1 MDKLGTLFIHCTC
14 HDPHVSTHARNNK
27 WYLVMFMN
35 KFLMMAR
42 ERSTEEEDT
51 LERSTK
57 KFKDVYS
64 VGGTYGR
71 GLGKEAKEWGFSESY
86 RDRLVGS
93 IPSAYEQ
100 AFGFES
106 TMEEGLCE
114 RMTMLLL
121 SKEEKRRI
129 REPWGQAIIVKSRN
143 VGFLYLSSRLR
154 SMWKP
159 VGWMDIIDL

>member
-1 MDKLGTLFIHCTC
+1 M
-14 HDPHVSTHARNNK
+14 
-27 WYLVMFMN
+27 
-35 KFLMMAR
+35 
-42 ERSTEEEDT
+42 
-51 LERSTK
+51 
-57 KFKDVYS
+57 
-64 VGGTYGR
+64 
-71 GLGKEAKEWGFSESY
+71 
-86 RDRLVGS
+86 GS
-93 IPSAYEQ
+93 ILSAYEQ

-143 VGFLYLSSRLR
+143 VGFLYLSCRLR

-159 VGWMDIIDL
+159 VV